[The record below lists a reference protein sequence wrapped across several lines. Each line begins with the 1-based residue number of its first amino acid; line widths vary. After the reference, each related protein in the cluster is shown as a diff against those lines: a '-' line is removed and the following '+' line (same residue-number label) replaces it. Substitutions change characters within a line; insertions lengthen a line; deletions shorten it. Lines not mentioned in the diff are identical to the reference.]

1 MNKKEF
7 KITRDLKFTS
17 ENLLKYKKTNEE
29 REKANSEDRA
39 ARCIQKFF
47 RNRKIMWSE
56 MRANIDKMKMRMMGE
71 NLKDELSTVN
81 VQTGQMLINT
91 NFIGVCKLFE
101 DVFEN
106 FTGSSGKVK
115 R

>member
-1 MNKKEF
+1 
-7 KITRDLKFTS
+7 
-17 ENLLKYKKTNEE
+17 
-29 REKANSEDRA
+29 
-39 ARCIQKFF
+39 
-47 RNRKIMWSE
+47 
-56 MRANIDKMKMRMMGE
+56 MRANIDRMKMQMMGDS
-71 NLKDELSTVN
+71 LKDELSTVN

-101 DVFEN
+101 DVFKN